1 MAEEQKTN
9 TEPAPNGSSGQ
20 AADPPKKKKVL
31 SKSRIMVGEQLTKL
45 YQDTVAAKERGE
57 KIGWSA
63 SIFPQE
69 IAEAM
74 GLYIVYPEYHAAG
87 LAARHQAEE
96 YLNYAEGEGYNM
108 DVCSY
113 ARINLAYMDSLT
125 APGNNMPKPD
135 FVLCCNNI
143 CNQLTKWFEN
153 LARKFDVPMFLIDTV
168 YNYTPTASEE
178 KVKYVRN
185 QIDEYIKGLEE
196 LTGKKLDPAKLEHVM
211 RVSLRNKD
219 LWRKANE
226 LLAHKPSPL
235 TGFELFNYMS
245 CMVCCRG
252 KESTTAILEQLIS
265 EIEENLKTGKSTFPV
280 EEKYRIFWE
289 GIACW
294 PYLGHTL
301 KTLRNYGVNLVAT
314 GYVNAWGLEYEVN
327 DLDGLA
333 RAYIDLPNNN
343 NNLDTIVAR
352 RVEAVKQFQCDG
364 VVYHVNRSCKVMDCQ
379 QYELQRRVQEGTEV
393 PYMAFDGDQ
402 ADFRAY
408 SEAQYETRVQ
418 AFVELME
425 EAKRQRGDG
434 E

>member
-1 MAEEQKTN
+1 MEV
-9 TEPAPNGSSGQ
+9 
-20 AADPPKKKKVL
+20 KKKVL
-31 SKSRIMVGEQLTKL
+31 SKSRIMVGEQLAQL
-45 YQDTVAAKERGE
+45 YQDTIAAKEQGE

-74 GLYIVYPEYHAAG
+74 GLCIVYPENHAAG
-87 LAARHQAEE
+87 LAARHQAED
-96 YLNYAEGEGYNM
+96 YLDYAESSGYNM

-113 ARINLAYMDSLT
+113 ARINLAYMDSLLS
-125 APGNNMPKPD
+125 PGNNMPKPD

-153 LARKFDVPMFLIDTV
+153 ISVKFQIPMYLIDTV
-168 YNYTPTASEE
+168 YNYGPQATAE
-178 KVKYVRN
+178 KVTYVRN
-185 QIDEYIKGLEE
+185 QIDEYIESLER
-196 LTGKKLDPAKLEHVM
+196 LTGKKLDPEKLEHVM
-211 RVSLRNKD
+211 AVSLRNKD

-265 EIEENLKTGKSTFPV
+265 EIEENIRTGKSTFPV

-301 KTLRNYGVNLVAT
+301 KTLRSHGANLVAT
-314 GYVNAWGLEYEVN
+314 GYVNAWGLDYELN

-343 NNLDTIVAR
+343 NNLETVAKR
-352 RVEAVKQFQCDG
+352 RIEAVRQFQCDG
-364 VVYHVNRSCKVMDCQ
+364 VLYHVNRSCKVMDCQ
-379 QYELQRRVQEGTEV
+379 QYELQRKVFEGTGV
-393 PYMAFDGDQ
+393 PYTSFDGDQ

-408 SEAQYETRVQ
+408 SEAQYETRIQ
-418 AFVELME
+418 GLVELME
-425 EAKRQRGDG
+425 ARKTGG
-434 E
+434 EGGSR

>member
-1 MAEEQKTN
+1 MC
-9 TEPAPNGSSGQ
+9 SS
-20 AADPPKKKKVL
+20 DL
-31 SKSRIMVGEQLTKL
+31 
-45 YQDTVAAKERGE
+45 
-57 KIGWSA
+57 
-63 SIFPQE
+63 
-69 IAEAM
+69 
-74 GLYIVYPEYHAAG
+74 
-87 LAARHQAEE
+87 E

>member
-1 MAEEQKTN
+1 M
-9 TEPAPNGSSGQ
+9 
-20 AADPPKKKKVL
+20 
-31 SKSRIMVGEQLTKL
+31 
-45 YQDTVAAKERGE
+45 
-57 KIGWSA
+57 
-63 SIFPQE
+63 
-69 IAEAM
+69 
-74 GLYIVYPEYHAAG
+74 
-87 LAARHQAEE
+87 
-96 YLNYAEGEGYNM
+96 
-108 DVCSY
+108 
-113 ARINLAYMDSLT
+113 
-125 APGNNMPKPD
+125 
-135 FVLCCNNI
+135 
-143 CNQLTKWFEN
+143 
-153 LARKFDVPMFLIDTV
+153 
-168 YNYTPTASEE
+168 
-178 KVKYVRN
+178 
-185 QIDEYIKGLEE
+185 
-196 LTGKKLDPAKLEHVM
+196 
-211 RVSLRNKD
+211 
-219 LWRKANE
+219 
-226 LLAHKPSPL
+226 
-235 TGFELFNYMS
+235 
-245 CMVCCRG
+245 
-252 KESTTAILEQLIS
+252 IS

-379 QYELQRRVQEGTEV
+379 QYELQRRVQEGTGV

-434 E
+434 Q

>member
-1 MAEEQKTN
+1 
-9 TEPAPNGSSGQ
+9 
-20 AADPPKKKKVL
+20 
-31 SKSRIMVGEQLTKL
+31 
-45 YQDTVAAKERGE
+45 
-57 KIGWSA
+57 
-63 SIFPQE
+63 
-69 IAEAM
+69 
-74 GLYIVYPEYHAAG
+74 
-87 LAARHQAEE
+87 
-96 YLNYAEGEGYNM
+96 
-108 DVCSY
+108 
-113 ARINLAYMDSLT
+113 
-125 APGNNMPKPD
+125 
-135 FVLCCNNI
+135 
-143 CNQLTKWFEN
+143 
-153 LARKFDVPMFLIDTV
+153 MFLIDTV

-252 KESTTAILEQLIS
+252 KESTTAILKQLIS

>member
-1 MAEEQKTN
+1 M
-9 TEPAPNGSSGQ
+9 
-20 AADPPKKKKVL
+20 
-31 SKSRIMVGEQLTKL
+31 
-45 YQDTVAAKERGE
+45 
-57 KIGWSA
+57 
-63 SIFPQE
+63 
-69 IAEAM
+69 
-74 GLYIVYPEYHAAG
+74 
-87 LAARHQAEE
+87 
-96 YLNYAEGEGYNM
+96 
-108 DVCSY
+108 CSY
-113 ARINLAYMDSLT
+113 ARINLAYMDLLT

-153 LARKFDVPMFLIDTV
+153 VAGKFQVPMYLIDTV
-168 YNYTPTASEE
+168 YNYTSEASEE
-178 KVKYVRN
+178 KVRYVRS
-185 QIDEYIKGLEE
+185 QLDDYISSLEA
-196 LTGKKLDPAKLEHVM
+196 LTGKKLDPQKLENVM

-265 EIEENLKTGKSTFPV
+265 EIEENIRTGKSTFPV

-327 DLDGLA
+327 DMDGLA
-333 RAYIDLPNNN
+333 RAYIALPNNN
-343 NNLDTIVAR
+343 NNLDTIVSR
-352 RVEAVKQFQCDG
+352 RIEAVKQFQCDG
-364 VVYHVNRSCKVMDCQ
+364 VLYHVNRSCKVMDCQ
-379 QYELQRRVQEGTEV
+379 QYELQRRVQEATGV
-393 PYMAFDGDQ
+393 PFASFDGDQ

-408 SEAQYETRVQ
+408 SEAQYETRIQ
-418 AFVELME
+418 GLVELME
-425 EAKRQRGDG
+425 ERKRTQKEEADG
-434 E
+434 KTE